1 MGTIEKPPG
10 TQSIRFSEAE
20 PELRKTR
27 IFGNANLD
35 ALKSIDQV
43 DRLHVPAGVVV
54 TEPGDPAI
62 FYWVVLNGEMRAE
75 RLEADGSRTVVGGA
89 RAGDGFG
96 EAPLLSGKSHMSFRV
111 TATEDS
117 LLIRFSAEQFWQILV
132 GCPEARAVI
141 LADMAQRLQAYQVEA
156 LHREK
161 LISLGTLA
169 AGLMHELHNPGSAAK
184 RSASQLRE
192 NLMRLQQLSLRNGSR
207 AKTPEQL
214 ECMKGLLE
222 HTLSG
227 CRLAAMSS
235 VAQSDAE
242 EEMGEWL
249 ASAGVEN
256 AYTIA
261 PVLVGMGFERQEL
274 DCAKEYFDASAFS
287 DALNWLE
294 ALVSSVSLVCS
305 IEDSISRI
313 SDLAMAVKKFAYD
326 EKSPAKE
333 LDVHDS
339 LQSTLTIL
347 GHKLRIKQIHVDKRF
362 EASPSTL
369 STRGSALSQV
379 WTNLIDNA
387 ADASPAGGHIE
398 IATWTEMDPGW
409 LSVSITDHGDGIPAE
424 VLPRI
429 FDAFFTTKPQGS
441 GTGLGLD
448 IVHRIVTEKF
458 GGKIEVETEPGKTKF
473 IVRLPSGRAKEL
485 EKSKAKVN

>member
-1 MGTIEKPPG
+1 
-10 TQSIRFSEAE
+10 
-20 PELRKTR
+20 
-27 IFGNANLD
+27 
-35 ALKSIDQV
+35 
-43 DRLHVPAGVVV
+43 
-54 TEPGDPAI
+54 
-62 FYWVVLNGEMRAE
+62 
-75 RLEADGSRTVVGGA
+75 
-89 RAGDGFG
+89 
-96 EAPLLSGKSHMSFRV
+96 
-111 TATEDS
+111 
-117 LLIRFSAEQFWQILV
+117 
-132 GCPEARAVI
+132 
-141 LADMAQRLQAYQVEA
+141 
-156 LHREK
+156 

-184 RSASQLRE
+184 RSAAQLRE

-214 ECMKGLLE
+214 ECMRGLLE

-249 ASAGVEN
+249 ASAGVDN

-261 PVLVGMGFERQEL
+261 PVLVGMGFDRHEL

-347 GHKLRIKQIHVDKRF
+347 GHKLRMKQIQVDKKF

-398 IATWTEMDPGW
+398 IATWTEADPG
-409 LSVSITDHGDGIPAE
+409 LLAVSITDHGEGIPAD

-458 GGKIEVETEPGKTKF
+458 GGKIEVETEPGKTRF
-473 IVRLPSGRAKEL
+473 VVRLPVGRVREG
-485 EKSKAKVN
+485 EKANSKPN